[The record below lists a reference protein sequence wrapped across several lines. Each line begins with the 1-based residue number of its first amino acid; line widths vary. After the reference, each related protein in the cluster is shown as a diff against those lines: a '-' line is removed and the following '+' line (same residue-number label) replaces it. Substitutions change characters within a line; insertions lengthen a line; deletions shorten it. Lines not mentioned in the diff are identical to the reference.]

1 MRNEIKKIGLLLA
14 VFSVVF
20 IAGCVGGPFESLFG
34 QPGEVREAAP
44 DIIVVQNENVIPQPP
59 ITAGEEFTVSFEV
72 KNVDDINSVS
82 GVNLQL
88 YDWGLC
94 GKESLTDP
102 WTASGAYYT
111 QSLGRMGPGQSK
123 PIDITLKAPSAAQ
136 LGNLPGRCPVRYKVN
151 YDFNAST
158 STSAEVISD
167 TRLRQLQTAG
177 QTPSYTPITDI
188 GIGPIK
194 IYMSPV
200 SSMPAKTE
208 STVYVSIQV
217 QNKGTGTYLNIAQNK
232 LILKV
237 PSEWTML
244 DDKCGKE
251 FDTYTGKTETGY
263 NFYSNSQSHGIDLIG
278 AEKKTFEI
286 RCGFKM
292 PDKTKVPETK
302 TYYLFATLDYNYDL
316 IREMDVDIK
325 SQ

>member
-1 MRNEIKKIGLLLA
+1 MKNQIQKIGLLLA

-34 QPGEVREAAP
+34 QPGEVNEAPP
-44 DIIVVQNENVIPQPP
+44 DIVAVQNENIIPQPP
-59 ITAGEEFTVSFEV
+59 ITAGEDFTVSFEI
-72 KNVDDINSVS
+72 KNVDDTNPVPD
-82 GVNLQL
+82 VNVQL

-94 GKESLTDP
+94 GKDALKDP
-102 WTASGAYYT
+102 WKASGSYFT

-123 PIDITLKAPSAAQ
+123 PIDMTLKAPTAAQ

-151 YDFNAST
+151 YTFNAST

-177 QTPSYTPITDI
+177 QPPSYTPITDI

-200 SSMPAKTE
+200 SAMPAKTE

-217 QNKGTGTYLNIAQNK
+217 QNKGTGTYLKIEQNE

-237 PSEWTML
+237 PSEWTLL
-244 DDKCGKE
+244 DNCGNE
-251 FDTYTGKTETGY
+251 FGAYTGKTETGY
-263 NFYSNSQSHGIDLIG
+263 TFYSNNQTRGIDLVG
-278 AEKKTFEI
+278 ADKKTFEI

-316 IREMDVDIK
+316 IREMNVDIK